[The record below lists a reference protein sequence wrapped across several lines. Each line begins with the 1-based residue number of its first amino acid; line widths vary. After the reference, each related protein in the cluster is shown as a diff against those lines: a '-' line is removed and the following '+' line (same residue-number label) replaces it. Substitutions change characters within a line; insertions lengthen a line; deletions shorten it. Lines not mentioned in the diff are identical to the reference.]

1 MKLLQLPA
9 QSIMGLYQLLLGLR
23 QQRNV
28 YLRKTGFIKDRQTLG
43 WQTSAFTQH
52 VQSLEADVQRTREIM
67 QGQALKYNT
76 IFEAIADGMMITNLK
91 GVITEVNPAACKLLG
106 VSQERLIG
114 QYYQRLLPHQD
125 AQALQADAYPKNK
138 QVQLESVLLTET
150 SEEVPVNITSI
161 TFTNAGE
168 TCRVILLKDISDR
181 KKAEAIIRTN
191 REVENAIN
199 YFATSLYGQNS
210 VDEIL
215 WDIAKNCMSRLG
227 FQECVIYLI
236 DKDGA
241 NLVQRAAYGP
251 KNPLDFQI
259 LQPLVI
265 PVGQG
270 IVGSVAQSGIAE
282 IVEDTS
288 RDARYIVDDEV
299 RCSEITVPIIY
310 QDKVIGIID
319 SEHPERGFFQPK
331 HLNILTTIAALC
343 ANKLVK
349 VQAEEEARK
358 SELKIAEYH
367 QKMAEFKLM
376 ALRSQMN
383 PHFVFNSLSSIQ
395 HLITGHERRLALE
408 YLSTFSRLLRQ
419 ILESSMNSQI
429 LLSEE
434 ISILERYLS
443 LESLRFTDRFS
454 YAIEVDPSLDTSDVE
469 IPALLVQPYV
479 ENALLHGLLNKPG
492 KGKLVI
498 RFEDAD
504 PYIRCTIE
512 DNGIGRAAAAEIKS
526 RKTTGHKSVGM
537 LLSQQRLELIN
548 GNHTNKVLVQI
559 TDLMEDE
566 QPAGT
571 RVEIH
576 IPNGDH

>member
-1 MKLLQLPA
+1 
-9 QSIMGLYQLLLGLR
+9 
-23 QQRNV
+23 
-28 YLRKTGFIKDRQTLG
+28 
-43 WQTSAFTQH
+43 
-52 VQSLEADVQRTREIM
+52 
-67 QGQALKYNT
+67 
-76 IFEAIADGMMITNLK
+76 
-91 GVITEVNPAACKLLG
+91 
-106 VSQERLIG
+106 
-114 QYYQRLLPHQD
+114 
-125 AQALQADAYPKNK
+125 
-138 QVQLESVLLTET
+138 
-150 SEEVPVNITSI
+150 
-161 TFTNAGE
+161 
-168 TCRVILLKDISDR
+168 
-181 KKAEAIIRTN
+181 
-191 REVENAIN
+191 
-199 YFATSLYGQNS
+199 
-210 VDEIL
+210 
-215 WDIAKNCMSRLG
+215 
-227 FQECVIYLI
+227 
-236 DKDGA
+236 
-241 NLVQRAAYGP
+241 
-251 KNPLDFQI
+251 
-259 LQPLVI
+259 
-265 PVGQG
+265 
-270 IVGSVAQSGIAE
+270 
-282 IVEDTS
+282 
-288 RDARYIVDDEV
+288 
-299 RCSEITVPIIY
+299 VPIIY

-479 ENALLHGLLNKPG
+479 ENALLHGLLNKPD